1 MENVAE
7 RDSTSDA
14 SNDPT
19 KTALE
24 APNSLSLPTKMR
36 FANGTTLGHYEVLEP
51 LGQGGMGEVYLA
63 RDTRLGRRVALK
75 FLTHVTSTQSARF
88 FVEARATAQLAH
100 ENIVS
105 LYDIAEHE
113 GLPYM
118 VLEYVPGKT
127 LSTWLRERRHGDFF
141 DPVLPIQAAEMMLS
155 VVRAL
160 QCAHEA
166 GIVHRDLKPANIMLA
181 KSGTVKVLD
190 FGVAKLIATAQ
201 PGVEGDAPLE
211 NPESWVKQ
219 ATTAAD
225 LTETGAMVG
234 TRSYMAPE
242 QWWGDEVDGRTD
254 IWAVGIMM
262 YIMVVGDH
270 PLAPL
275 TPSSIVHVAERHLPM
290 PRIADVMPTL
300 GELGSI
306 IDRCLRKDMDER
318 WSCARELAEAL
329 DRFIRV
335 STSIRPPQ
343 TESNSFGID
352 KHDSTSMRISV
363 GRLSLDDGALD
374 MAKTVDEL
382 PRKTAPN
389 EAATTDDPSRTS
401 KMTEQGSPGKTKWVA
416 LAALIALLGAG
427 LGGFVL
433 NGRKAAPAGNAA
445 AATSATECVG
455 DQCSPR
461 ECSTNV
467 ECGQK
472 FDGRAGI
479 CRQDTGR
486 CISLET
492 AGCRILASKKDVEND
507 ATVWIGAM
515 YPVSIKGSDYG
526 KRAARAVE
534 LGWNDFQ
541 QLGGIPAATL
551 GGKSR
556 PLGVVL
562 CDDAEDHER
571 IAKHL
576 IDVVRVPVILGFA
589 RSKEVMDL
597 ATSFFLPQGVMALAS
612 NTGST
617 LVDIP
622 HLPGE
627 PRLVWRVTSSADMI
641 NPPKAKF
648 IEQILE
654 PLLRSRGVLK
664 RNETMRI
671 ALIRVNNTA
680 SLSHADKLISHL
692 SWIGKSA
699 LENGDSV
706 QQFVVPDELD
716 NKGRTDELQR
726 VARAVTAFAPHV
738 VAEVGAD
745 VQPLLLI
752 EREWL
757 ATTPFRPVYATSI
770 GLNKQTFAALLREHP
785 DGERR
790 LFNVDTKT
798 TLTAKKFAMHHN
810 EVFTDE
816 KIEPATT
823 TTAPYDAFYT
833 AAYAI
838 IALGDEPVTGKS
850 LSRTIMRLVPP
861 GEPIEVGPANIY
873 KATKLLRDGKNV
885 DLIGAQTSL
894 DFDPETGDPTIDS
907 AIICLDSN
915 THTAIDSGLVYDVR
929 AAKWSGVM
937 NCP

>member
-1 MENVAE
+1 MAE

-141 DPVLPIQAAEMMLS
+141 DPVLPIQAAEMMLP

-329 DRFIRV
+329 DRFIRA
-335 STSIRPPQ
+335 ST
-343 TESNSFGID
+343 
-352 KHDSTSMRISV
+352 
-363 GRLSLDDGALD
+363 
-374 MAKTVDEL
+374 
-382 PRKTAPN
+382 
-389 EAATTDDPSRTS
+389 
-401 KMTEQGSPGKTKWVA
+401 
-416 LAALIALLGAG
+416 
-427 LGGFVL
+427 
-433 NGRKAAPAGNAA
+433 
-445 AATSATECVG
+445 
-455 DQCSPR
+455 
-461 ECSTNV
+461 
-467 ECGQK
+467 
-472 FDGRAGI
+472 
-479 CRQDTGR
+479 
-486 CISLET
+486 
-492 AGCRILASKKDVEND
+492 
-507 ATVWIGAM
+507 
-515 YPVSIKGSDYG
+515 
-526 KRAARAVE
+526 
-534 LGWNDFQ
+534 
-541 QLGGIPAATL
+541 
-551 GGKSR
+551 
-556 PLGVVL
+556 
-562 CDDAEDHER
+562 
-571 IAKHL
+571 
-576 IDVVRVPVILGFA
+576 
-589 RSKEVMDL
+589 
-597 ATSFFLPQGVMALAS
+597 
-612 NTGST
+612 
-617 LVDIP
+617 
-622 HLPGE
+622 
-627 PRLVWRVTSSADMI
+627 
-641 NPPKAKF
+641 
-648 IEQILE
+648 
-654 PLLRSRGVLK
+654 
-664 RNETMRI
+664 
-671 ALIRVNNTA
+671 
-680 SLSHADKLISHL
+680 
-692 SWIGKSA
+692 
-699 LENGDSV
+699 
-706 QQFVVPDELD
+706 
-716 NKGRTDELQR
+716 
-726 VARAVTAFAPHV
+726 
-738 VAEVGAD
+738 
-745 VQPLLLI
+745 
-752 EREWL
+752 
-757 ATTPFRPVYATSI
+757 
-770 GLNKQTFAALLREHP
+770 
-785 DGERR
+785 
-790 LFNVDTKT
+790 
-798 TLTAKKFAMHHN
+798 
-810 EVFTDE
+810 
-816 KIEPATT
+816 
-823 TTAPYDAFYT
+823 
-833 AAYAI
+833 
-838 IALGDEPVTGKS
+838 
-850 LSRTIMRLVPP
+850 
-861 GEPIEVGPANIY
+861 
-873 KATKLLRDGKNV
+873 
-885 DLIGAQTSL
+885 
-894 DFDPETGDPTIDS
+894 
-907 AIICLDSN
+907 
-915 THTAIDSGLVYDVR
+915 
-929 AAKWSGVM
+929 
-937 NCP
+937 